1 MSFLNNFRLQYHI
14 KHIEKLLDEE
24 NFTEI
29 FSYLGG
35 LNKNDELFYY
45 LSLKYI
51 SNFIN
56 KTNENILEN
65 KIIFINS
72 FLDEDLDF
80 CLRFLQYYFQN
91 NNNTFGN
98 ISSYLSEVDAVIK
111 KDELVDFN
119 VLVNESYFFQWMLLN
134 KHKDKYKFI
143 SNNLPFFS
151 SQNNYNFTKA
161 SLTQSYLLVLND
173 PYAVYHKIK
182 TQNNND
188 QEKARNIF
196 LNLDNQPEKISIGKT
211 NFLLTKKGWH
221 INSQSWTDP
230 NVLNSLR
237 GKVILKKDL
246 VNDTYDTLSSI
257 ILHLVQSGVKIE
269 LNYDLIESFINQNPI
284 STEGTY
290 DISNKE
296 KKFID
301 QYTSQILDQYDF

>member
-24 NFTEI
+24 NSTEI
-29 FSYLGG
+29 FSYLSD
-35 LNKNDELFYY
+35 LKKNEELFYH

-51 SNFIN
+51 SKFIN
-56 KTNENILEN
+56 KTNDNILEN

-80 CLRFLQYYFQN
+80 CLRFLQHYFQN
-91 NNNTFGN
+91 NDNAFGN
-98 ISSYLSEVDAVIK
+98 ISSYLSEIDAIIK
-111 KDELVDFN
+111 KDELVNFN
-119 VLVNESYFFQWMLLN
+119 ALVNESYFFQWMLLN
-134 KHKDKYKFI
+134 NHKDKYKFV

-161 SLTQSYLLVLND
+161 SLTQSYLLILND
-173 PYAVYHKIK
+173 PYSVYHKIK

-196 LNLDNQPEKISIGKT
+196 LNLDNQPEKITIGKT
-211 NFLLTKKGWH
+211 NFLLSKKGWH

-257 ILHLVQSGVKIE
+257 ILHLVQSGVKMD

-301 QYTSQILDQYDF
+301 QYTSQILNQYDF

>member
-24 NFTEI
+24 SSNKF
-29 FSYLGG
+29 FSYLRE
-35 LNKNDELFYY
+35 LKKNEELFYH

-51 SNFIN
+51 SKFIN
-56 KTNENILEN
+56 KTNDNILEN
-65 KIIFINS
+65 KIVFINS

-91 NNNTFGN
+91 NDNSYGK
-98 ISSYLSEVDAVIK
+98 ISSYLSEVDAIIK

-134 KHKDKYKFI
+134 NHKDKYKFVF
-143 SNNLPFFS
+143 NNLPFFS
-151 SQNNYNFTKA
+151 SQNNYNFTKS
-161 SLTQSYLLVLND
+161 SLTQSYLIILND
-173 PYAVYHKIK
+173 PYSVYHKIK
-182 TQNNND
+182 TQNNDD

-196 LNLDNQPEKISIGKT
+196 LNLDNQPEKTTIGKT
-211 NFLLTKKGWH
+211 NFLLSRKGWH

-237 GKVILKKDL
+237 GKVILKRDL
-246 VNDTYDTLSSI
+246 INDTYDTLSSI
-257 ILHLVQSGVKIE
+257 ILHLVQSGVNME
-269 LNYDLIESFINQNPI
+269 LNYDLIENFINKNPI
-284 STEGTY
+284 SFEETY
-290 DISNKE
+290 NISNKE

-301 QYTSQILDQYDF
+301 QYTSKVLDQYDL

>member
-1 MSFLNNFRLQYHI
+1 MSFLNNFRLQYHT
-14 KHIEKLLDEE
+14 KHIEKFLDEE
-24 NFTEI
+24 NSTEI
-29 FSYLGG
+29 FSYLKE
-35 LNKNDELFYY
+35 LKKNKELFYH

-51 SNFIN
+51 SKFIN
-56 KTNENILEN
+56 KTNDDILEN

-80 CLRFLQYYFQN
+80 CSRFLQYYFQN
-91 NNNTFGN
+91 IDNSFGN
-98 ISSYLSEVDAVIK
+98 ISSYLSEVDAIIK

-119 VLVNESYFFQWMLLN
+119 VLINESYFFQWMILN
-134 KHKDKYKFI
+134 NHKDKYKFI
-143 SNNLPFFS
+143 HNNLPFFS
-151 SQNNYNFTKA
+151 SQNNYNFTKS
-161 SLTQSYLLVLND
+161 SLAQSYLLILND
-173 PYAVYHKIK
+173 PYTVYHKIK

-196 LNLDNQPEKISIGKT
+196 LNLDNQSEKKTIGKT
-211 NFLLTKKGWH
+211 NFLLSKKGWH

-257 ILHLVQSGVKIE
+257 ILHLVQSGVKMD
-269 LNYDLIESFINQNPI
+269 LNYDLIESFINKNPI
-284 STEGTY
+284 SSEITY

-301 QYTSQILDQYDF
+301 QYTSQILNQYDF

>member
-1 MSFLNNFRLQYHI
+1 MSFLNNFRIQYHT

-24 NFTEI
+24 NSTEI
-29 FSYLGG
+29 FSYLRE
-35 LNKNDELFYY
+35 LKKNKELFYH

-51 SNFIN
+51 SKFIN
-56 KTNENILEN
+56 KTNDDILEN

-80 CLRFLQYYFQN
+80 CSRFLQYYFE
-91 NNNTFGN
+91 N
-98 ISSYLSEVDAVIK
+98 IDSSLGSITSYLSEIDAIIK

-119 VLVNESYFFQWMLLN
+119 VLVNESYFFQWMILN
-134 KHKDKYKFI
+134 NHKDKYKFI
-143 SNNLPFFS
+143 HNNLPFFS
-151 SQNNYNFTKA
+151 SQNNYNFTKS
-161 SLTQSYLLVLND
+161 SLAQSYLLILND

-196 LNLDNQPEKISIGKT
+196 LNLDNQPEKKTIGKT
-211 NFLLTKKGWH
+211 NFLLSKKGWH

-257 ILHLVQSGVKIE
+257 ILHLVQSGVKMD
-269 LNYDLIESFINQNPI
+269 LKYDLIESFINKNPI
-284 STEGTY
+284 SSEITY

-301 QYTSQILDQYDF
+301 QYTSQILNQYDF